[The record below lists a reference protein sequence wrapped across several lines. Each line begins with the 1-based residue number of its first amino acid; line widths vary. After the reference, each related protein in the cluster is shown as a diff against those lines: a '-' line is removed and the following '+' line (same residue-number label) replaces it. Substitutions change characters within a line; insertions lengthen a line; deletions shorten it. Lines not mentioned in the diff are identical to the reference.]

1 MLEIAILAI
10 VIALIF
16 DFVNGFNDSANSV
29 ATVIGTRVLRPLQA
43 VALSAAANFAG
54 PFIFGVAVAT
64 TIAKGIV
71 SPDEITV
78 YMIIGGLAGAI
89 AWSSLCTYFGLP
101 ISNSHSLI
109 GGIMGA
115 GIAGLGFEQLV
126 FGGLTKVFAGIII
139 APIGG
144 MIFGIALAG
153 AIIVFL
159 ANRRPAIVNRT
170 FGRLQIISSA
180 WFALTH
186 GANDGQKTMGIIVLI
201 LFSADLISEIH
212 MPLWVIFAAASAMGL
227 GTFFGGYKVIKTL
240 GVRVTRL
247 RPYQGFAAET
257 GGGLMLAVF
266 AIFGI
271 PASTTHAIT
280 GTIMGAG
287 AARRK
292 TCSSL
297 ESQQADHIFLG
308 NYHTRSRWTWN
319 CIYLRNPFVCIA
331 IHKEVSSST
340 KNISIH

>member
-1 MLEIAILAI
+1 MIEIAIVAI
-10 VIALIF
+10 IIALIF

-29 ATVIGTRVLRPLQA
+29 ATVIGTRVLRPLHA
-43 VALSAAANFAG
+43 VALSAAANFVG
-54 PFIFGVAVAT
+54 PFVFGVAVAT

-115 GIAGLGFEQLV
+115 GIIGLGFEQLV
-126 FGGLTKVFAGIII
+126 YGGLTKVFAGIII

-144 MIFGIALAG
+144 VIFGMVIVGIIIA
-153 AIIVFL
+153 VF
-159 ANRRPAIVNRT
+159 AKRRPAVVNRT
-170 FGRLQIISSA
+170 FGRLSIISSA
-180 WFALTH
+180 WLALTH

-212 MPLWVIFAAASAMGL
+212 MPLWVILAAASAMGL

-240 GVRVTRL
+240 GFKITRL
-247 RPYQGFAAET
+247 KPYQGFAAQT
-257 GGGLMLAVF
+257 GGGLMLAIF
-266 AIFGI
+266 AILGI

-280 GTIMGAG
+280 GSVMGAG
-287 AARRK
+287 AARRIRAVRWK
-292 TCSSL
+292 VSR
-297 ESQQADHIFLG
+297 QIIFSWIITIPGAAGLAIAFT
-308 NYHTRSRWTWN
+308 YIIH
-319 CIYLRNPFVCIA
+319 LFV
-331 IHKEVSSST
+331 
-340 KNISIH
+340 

>member
-1 MLEIAILAI
+1 MIEIAIAAI
-10 VIALIF
+10 IIALIF

-29 ATVIGTRVLRPLQA
+29 ATVIGTRVLKPLHA
-43 VALSAAANFAG
+43 VALSAAANFVG
-54 PFIFGVAVAT
+54 PFVFGVAVAT

-115 GIAGLGFEQLV
+115 GIIGLGFEQLV
-126 FGGLTKVFAGIII
+126 YGGLTKVFAGIII

-144 MIFGIALAG
+144 IIFGMVLVGIIIA
-153 AIIVFL
+153 VF
-159 ANRRPAIVNRT
+159 AKRRPAVVNRT
-170 FGRLQIISSA
+170 FGRLQIISST

-240 GVRVTRL
+240 GLKITRL
-247 RPYQGFAAET
+247 KPYQGFAAQT
-257 GGGLMLAVF
+257 GGGVMLAIF
-266 AIFGI
+266 AILGI

-280 GTIMGAG
+280 GSVMGAG
-287 AARRK
+287 AARRIRAVRWK
-292 TCSSL
+292 VSR
-297 ESQQADHIFLG
+297 QIIFSWVITIPGAAGLAIAFT
-308 NYHTRSRWTWN
+308 YIIH
-319 CIYLRNPFVCIA
+319 LFV
-331 IHKEVSSST
+331 
-340 KNISIH
+340 

>member
-1 MLEIAILAI
+1 MIEIAIAAI
-10 VIALIF
+10 IVALIF

-29 ATVIGTRVLRPLQA
+29 ATVIGTRVLKPLHA
-43 VALSAAANFAG
+43 VALSAAANFVG
-54 PFIFGVAVAT
+54 PFVFGVAVAT

-115 GIAGLGFEQLV
+115 GIIGLGFEQLV
-126 FGGLTKVFAGIII
+126 YGGLTKVFAGIII

-144 MIFGIALAG
+144 IIFGMVLVGIIIA
-153 AIIVFL
+153 VF
-159 ANRRPAIVNRT
+159 AKRKPAVVNRT
-170 FGRLQIISSA
+170 FGRLSIISSA
-180 WFALTH
+180 WLALTH

-257 GGGLMLAVF
+257 GGGVMLAIF
-266 AIFGI
+266 AILGI

-287 AARRK
+287 AARRIRAVRWK
-292 TCSSL
+292 VSR
-297 ESQQADHIFLG
+297 QIIFSWVITIPGAAGLG
-308 NYHTRSRWTWN
+308 IGFTYIIH
-319 CIYLRNPFVCIA
+319 LFV
-331 IHKEVSSST
+331 
-340 KNISIH
+340 

>member
-1 MLEIAILAI
+1 MIEIAIAAI
-10 VIALIF
+10 IIALIF

-29 ATVIGTRVLRPLQA
+29 ATVIGTRVLKPLHA
-43 VALSAAANFAG
+43 VALSAAANFVG
-54 PFIFGVAVAT
+54 PFVFGVAVAT

-115 GIAGLGFEQLV
+115 GIIGLGFEQLV
-126 FGGLTKVFAGIII
+126 YGGLTKVFTGIII

-144 MIFGIALAG
+144 VIFGMALVGIIIA
-153 AIIVFL
+153 VF
-159 ANRRPAIVNRT
+159 AKRKPAVVNRT
-170 FGRLQIISSA
+170 FGRLSIISSV
-180 WFALTH
+180 WLALTH

-240 GVRVTRL
+240 GLKITRL
-247 RPYQGFAAET
+247 KPYQGFAAQT
-257 GGGLMLAVF
+257 GGGVMLAIF
-266 AIFGI
+266 AILGI

-280 GTIMGAG
+280 GSVMGAG
-287 AARRK
+287 AARRIRAVRWK
-292 TCSSL
+292 VSR
-297 ESQQADHIFLG
+297 QIIFSWIITIPGAAGLAIAFT
-308 NYHTRSRWTWN
+308 YIIH
-319 CIYLRNPFVCIA
+319 LFV
-331 IHKEVSSST
+331 
-340 KNISIH
+340 

>member
-1 MLEIAILAI
+1 MIEIAIVAI
-10 VIALIF
+10 IVALIF

-29 ATVIGTRVLRPLQA
+29 ATVIGTRVLKPLHA
-43 VALSAAANFAG
+43 VALSAAANFVG
-54 PFIFGVAVAT
+54 PFVFGVAVAT

-115 GIAGLGFEQLV
+115 GIIGLGFEQLV
-126 FGGLTKVFAGIII
+126 YGGLTKVFAGIII

-144 MIFGIALAG
+144 IIFGMVLVGIIIA
-153 AIIVFL
+153 VF
-159 ANRRPAIVNRT
+159 AKRKPAVVNRT
-170 FGRLQIISSA
+170 FGRLSIISSV
-180 WFALTH
+180 WLALTH

-240 GVRVTRL
+240 GLKITRL
-247 RPYQGFAAET
+247 KPYQGFAAQT
-257 GGGLMLAVF
+257 GGGVMLAIF
-266 AIFGI
+266 ALLGI

-280 GTIMGAG
+280 GSVMGAG
-287 AARRK
+287 AARRIRAVRWK
-292 TCSSL
+292 VSR
-297 ESQQADHIFLG
+297 QIIFSWVITIPGAAGLAIAFT
-308 NYHTRSRWTWN
+308 YIIH
-319 CIYLRNPFVCIA
+319 LFV
-331 IHKEVSSST
+331 
-340 KNISIH
+340 

>member
-1 MLEIAILAI
+1 MIEIAIGAI
-10 VIALIF
+10 IVALIF

-29 ATVIGTRVLRPLQA
+29 ATVIGTRVLRPLHA
-43 VALSAAANFAG
+43 VALSAAANFVG
-54 PFIFGVAVAT
+54 PFVFGVAVAT

-89 AWSSLCTYFGLP
+89 TWSSLCTYFGLP

-115 GIAGLGFEQLV
+115 GIIGLGFEQLV
-126 FGGLTKVFAGIII
+126 YGGLTKVFAGIII

-144 MIFGIALAG
+144 VAFGMALAG
-153 AIIVFL
+153 IIIVVL
-159 ANRRPAIVNRT
+159 AKRRPAIVNRT

-240 GVRVTRL
+240 GLRVTRL
-247 RPYQGFAAET
+247 KPYQGFAAET

-266 AIFGI
+266 AILGI

-287 AARRK
+287 AARRIRAVRWK
-292 TCSSL
+292 VSR
-297 ESQQADHIFLG
+297 QIIFSWIITIPGAAGFAIAFTYIIHL
-308 NYHTRSRWTWN
+308 
-319 CIYLRNPFVCIA
+319 FV
-331 IHKEVSSST
+331 
-340 KNISIH
+340 

>member
-1 MLEIAILAI
+1 MLEIAIVAI
-10 VIALIF
+10 IIALIF

-29 ATVIGTRVLRPLQA
+29 ATVIGTRVLRPIHA
-43 VALSAAANFAG
+43 VTLSAAANFAG

-115 GIAGLGFEQLV
+115 GIAGLGFEELV
-126 FGGLTKVFAGIII
+126 LGGLTKVFAGIII

-153 AIIVFL
+153 VIIWIF
-159 ANRRPAIVNRT
+159 ARRRPAIVNRT

-240 GVRVTRL
+240 GVKVTRL
-247 RPYQGFAAET
+247 KPYQGFAAET

-266 AIFGI
+266 AILGI

-292 TCSSL
+292 RAVRWKVSR
-297 ESQQADHIFLG
+297 QIIFSWLITIPGAAGLG
-308 NYHTRSRWTWN
+308 IGFTFLIH
-319 CIYLRNPFVCIA
+319 LFV
-331 IHKEVSSST
+331 
-340 KNISIH
+340 

>member
-1 MLEIAILAI
+1 MYELAI
-10 VIALIF
+10 GAIIVALIF

-29 ATVIGTRVLRPLQA
+29 ATVIGTRVLRPIHA
-43 VALSAAANFAG
+43 VALSAAANFIG
-54 PFIFGVAVAT
+54 PFVFGVAVAT

-115 GIAGLGFEQLV
+115 AIIGLGFETLV
-126 FGGLTKVFAGIII
+126 YGGLTKVFAGIII

-144 MIFGIALAG
+144 MVFGMALVGIIIA
-153 AIIVFL
+153 VF
-159 ANRRPAIVNRT
+159 AKRRPAVVNRT
-170 FGRLQIISSA
+170 FGRLSIISSA
-180 WFALTH
+180 WLALTH

-201 LFSADLISEIH
+201 LFSAGIISEIH
-212 MPLWVIFAAASAMGL
+212 MPLWVIVAAASAMGL

-240 GVRVTRL
+240 GLKITRL
-247 RPYQGFAAET
+247 KPYQGFAAQT
-257 GGGLMLAVF
+257 GGGMMLAIF
-266 AIFGI
+266 AVLGI

-280 GTIMGAG
+280 GSVMGAG

-292 TCSSL
+292 RAVRWKVSR
-297 ESQQADHIFLG
+297 QIIFSWVITIPGAAGLAIAFT
-308 NYHTRSRWTWN
+308 YIIH
-319 CIYLRNPFVCIA
+319 LFV
-331 IHKEVSSST
+331 
-340 KNISIH
+340 

>member
-1 MLEIAILAI
+1 MYELAVVAII
-10 VIALIF
+10 IALIF

-29 ATVIGTRVLRPLQA
+29 ATVIGTRVLRPLHA
-43 VALSAAANFAG
+43 VTLSALANFAG

-71 SPDEITV
+71 SPDQITV
-78 YMIIGGLAGAI
+78 YMIMGGLVGAI
-89 AWSSLCTYFGLP
+89 VWSSLCTYFGLP

-115 GIAGLGFEQLV
+115 GIIGLGFEQLV
-126 FGGLTKVFAGIII
+126 YGGLTKVFAGIII

-144 MIFGIALAG
+144 IVFGMALAG
-153 AIIVFL
+153 IIIAVL
-159 ANRRPAIVNRT
+159 AKRKPAVVNRT

-201 LFSADLISEIH
+201 LFSAGMISEIH
-212 MPLWVIFAAASAMGL
+212 MPLWVIFAAAGAMGL

-240 GVRVTRL
+240 GLKVTRL
-247 RPYQGFAAET
+247 KPYQGFAAET

-292 TCSSL
+292 RAVRWKVSR
-297 ESQQADHIFLG
+297 QIIFSWVITIPGAAGLAIAFT
-308 NYHTRSRWTWN
+308 YIIH
-319 CIYLRNPFVCIA
+319 LFV
-331 IHKEVSSST
+331 
-340 KNISIH
+340 

>member
-1 MLEIAILAI
+1 MIEIAIVAI
-10 VIALIF
+10 IIALIF

-29 ATVIGTRVLRPLQA
+29 ATVIGTRVLKPLHA
-43 VALSAAANFAG
+43 VALSAAANFVG

-115 GIAGLGFEQLV
+115 GIIGLGFEQLV
-126 FGGLTKVFAGIII
+126 YGGLTKVFTGIII

-144 MIFGIALAG
+144 IIFGMVLVGIIIA
-153 AIIVFL
+153 VF
-159 ANRRPAIVNRT
+159 AKRKPAVVNRT
-170 FGRLQIISSA
+170 FGRLSIISSV
-180 WFALTH
+180 WLALTH

-212 MPLWVIFAAASAMGL
+212 MPLWVILAAASAMGL

-240 GVRVTRL
+240 GLKITRL
-247 RPYQGFAAET
+247 KPYQGFAAQT
-257 GGGLMLAVF
+257 GGGVMLAIF
-266 AIFGI
+266 AILGI

-280 GTIMGAG
+280 GSVMGAG
-287 AARRK
+287 AARRIRAVRWRV
-292 TCSSL
+292 SR
-297 ESQQADHIFLG
+297 QIIFSWVITIPGAAGLAIAFT
-308 NYHTRSRWTWN
+308 YIIH
-319 CIYLRNPFVCIA
+319 LFV
-331 IHKEVSSST
+331 
-340 KNISIH
+340 

>member
-1 MLEIAILAI
+1 MIEIAIAAI
-10 VIALIF
+10 IIALIF

-29 ATVIGTRVLRPLQA
+29 ATVIGTRVLKPLHA
-43 VALSAAANFAG
+43 VALSAAANFVG
-54 PFIFGVAVAT
+54 PFVFGVAVAT

-115 GIAGLGFEQLV
+115 GIIGLGFEQLV
-126 FGGLTKVFAGIII
+126 YGGLTKVFTGIII

-144 MIFGIALAG
+144 IIFGMVLVGIIIA
-153 AIIVFL
+153 VF
-159 ANRRPAIVNRT
+159 AKRKPAVVNRT
-170 FGRLQIISSA
+170 FGRLSIISSA
-180 WFALTH
+180 WLALTH

-212 MPLWVIFAAASAMGL
+212 MPLWVILAAASAMGL

-240 GVRVTRL
+240 GLKITRL
-247 RPYQGFAAET
+247 KPYQGFAAQT
-257 GGGLMLAVF
+257 GGGVMLAIF
-266 AIFGI
+266 AILGI

-280 GTIMGAG
+280 GSVMGAG
-287 AARRK
+287 AARRIRAVRWRV
-292 TCSSL
+292 SR
-297 ESQQADHIFLG
+297 QIIFSWVITIPGAAGLAIAFT
-308 NYHTRSRWTWN
+308 YIIH
-319 CIYLRNPFVCIA
+319 LFV
-331 IHKEVSSST
+331 
-340 KNISIH
+340 

>member
-257 GGGLMLAVF
+257 GGGVMLAIF
-266 AIFGI
+266 ALLGI

-292 TCSSL
+292 RAVRWKVSR
-297 ESQQADHIFLG
+297 QIIFSWVITIPGAAGLG
-308 NYHTRSRWTWN
+308 IGFTYIIH
-319 CIYLRNPFVCIA
+319 LFV
-331 IHKEVSSST
+331 
-340 KNISIH
+340 

>member
-1 MLEIAILAI
+1 MIEIAIAAI
-10 VIALIF
+10 IVALIF

-29 ATVIGTRVLRPLQA
+29 ATVIGSRVLKPLHA
-43 VALSAAANFAG
+43 VALSAAANFVG
-54 PFIFGVAVAT
+54 PFVFGVAVAT

-115 GIAGLGFEQLV
+115 GIIGLGFEQLV
-126 FGGLTKVFAGIII
+126 YGGLTKVFAGIII

-144 MIFGIALAG
+144 IIFGMALVGIIIA
-153 AIIVFL
+153 VF
-159 ANRRPAIVNRT
+159 AKRKPAVVNRT
-170 FGRLQIISSA
+170 FGRLSIISSA
-180 WFALTH
+180 WLALTH

-212 MPLWVIFAAASAMGL
+212 MPLWVIVAAASAMGL

-240 GVRVTRL
+240 GLKITRL
-247 RPYQGFAAET
+247 KPYQGFAAQT
-257 GGGLMLAVF
+257 GGGMMLAIF
-266 AIFGI
+266 AVLGI

-280 GTIMGAG
+280 GSVMGAG
-287 AARRK
+287 AARRNRAVRWK
-292 TCSSL
+292 VSR
-297 ESQQADHIFLG
+297 QIIFSWVITIPGAAGLAIAFT
-308 NYHTRSRWTWN
+308 YIIH
-319 CIYLRNPFVCIA
+319 LFV
-331 IHKEVSSST
+331 
-340 KNISIH
+340 

>member
-1 MLEIAILAI
+1 MYELAI
-10 VIALIF
+10 AAIIVALIF

-29 ATVIGTRVLRPLQA
+29 ATVIGTRVMKPLHA
-43 VALSAAANFAG
+43 VALSAAANFVG
-54 PFIFGVAVAT
+54 PFVFGVAVAT

-115 GIAGLGFEQLV
+115 AIIGLGFETLV
-126 FGGLTKVFAGIII
+126 YGGLAKVFAGIII

-144 MIFGIALAG
+144 IVFGMALAG
-153 AIIVFL
+153 IIIAVF
-159 ANRRPAIVNRT
+159 ARRKPAVVNRT
-170 FGRLQIISSA
+170 FGRLSIISSA
-180 WFALTH
+180 WLALTH

-201 LFSADLISEIH
+201 LFSAGIISEIH
-212 MPLWVIFAAASAMGL
+212 MPLWVIVAAASAMGL

-240 GVRVTRL
+240 GLKITRL
-247 RPYQGFAAET
+247 KPYQGFAAQT
-257 GGGLMLAVF
+257 GGGMMLAIF
-266 AIFGI
+266 AVLGI

-280 GTIMGAG
+280 GSVMGAG

-292 TCSSL
+292 RAVRWKVSR
-297 ESQQADHIFLG
+297 QIIFSWVITIPGAAGLAIAFT
-308 NYHTRSRWTWN
+308 YIIH
-319 CIYLRNPFVCIA
+319 LFV
-331 IHKEVSSST
+331 
-340 KNISIH
+340 

>member
-1 MLEIAILAI
+1 MIEIAIAAI
-10 VIALIF
+10 IVALIF

-29 ATVIGTRVLRPLQA
+29 ATVIGTRVLKPLHA
-43 VALSAAANFAG
+43 VALSAAANFVG

-78 YMIIGGLAGAI
+78 YMIIGGLTGAI

-126 FGGLTKVFAGIII
+126 YGGLVKVFAGIII

-144 MIFGIALAG
+144 
-153 AIIVFL
+153 IVFGMAL
-159 ANRRPAIVNRT
+159 VGIVIAIFAKYRPAIVNRT
-170 FGRLQIISSA
+170 FGRLSIISSA
-180 WFALTH
+180 WLALTH

-240 GVRVTRL
+240 GFKITRL
-247 RPYQGFAAET
+247 KPYQGFAAQT
-257 GGGLMLAVF
+257 GGGLMLAIF
-266 AIFGI
+266 AILGI

-280 GTIMGAG
+280 GSVMGAG

-292 TCSSL
+292 RAVRWKVSR
-297 ESQQADHIFLG
+297 QIIFSWIITIPGAAGLG
-308 NYHTRSRWTWN
+308 IAFTYIIH
-319 CIYLRNPFVCIA
+319 LFV
-331 IHKEVSSST
+331 
-340 KNISIH
+340 

>member
-1 MLEIAILAI
+1 MIEIAIGAI
-10 VIALIF
+10 IVALIF

-29 ATVIGTRVLRPLQA
+29 ATVIGTRVLKPLHA
-43 VALSAAANFAG
+43 VALSAAANFVG
-54 PFIFGVAVAT
+54 PFVFGVAVAT

-101 ISNSHSLI
+101 ISNSHSLV

-115 GIAGLGFEQLV
+115 GIIGLGFEQLV
-126 FGGLTKVFAGIII
+126 YGGLTKVFAGIII

-144 MIFGIALAG
+144 IAFGMALAG
-153 AIIVFL
+153 IVIVIF
-159 ANRRPAIVNRT
+159 AKRRPAVVNKT
-170 FGRLQIISSA
+170 FGRLSIISSA
-180 WFALTH
+180 WLALTH

-240 GVRVTRL
+240 GLKITRL
-247 RPYQGFAAET
+247 KPYQGFAAQT
-257 GGGLMLAVF
+257 GGGLMLAIF
-266 AIFGI
+266 AVLGI

-280 GTIMGAG
+280 GSVMGAG

-292 TCSSL
+292 RAVRWKVSR
-297 ESQQADHIFLG
+297 QIIFSWIITIPGAAGLAIAFT
-308 NYHTRSRWTWN
+308 YIIH
-319 CIYLRNPFVCIA
+319 LFV
-331 IHKEVSSST
+331 
-340 KNISIH
+340 

>member
-1 MLEIAILAI
+1 MYELAVVAII
-10 VIALIF
+10 IALIF

-29 ATVIGTRVLRPLQA
+29 ATVIGTRVLRPLHA
-43 VALSAAANFAG
+43 VTISALANFAG

-71 SPDEITV
+71 SPDQITV
-78 YMIIGGLAGAI
+78 YMIMGGLVGAI
-89 AWSSLCTYFGLP
+89 VWSSLCTYFGLP

-126 FGGLTKVFAGIII
+126 LGGLTKVFAGIII

-144 MIFGIALAG
+144 IAFGMALAG
-153 AIIVFL
+153 IIIAVL
-159 ANRRPAIVNRT
+159 AKRKPAVVNRT

-201 LFSADLISEIH
+201 LFSAGIISEIH
-212 MPLWVIFAAASAMGL
+212 MPLWVIFAAAGAMGL

-240 GVRVTRL
+240 GLKVTRL
-247 RPYQGFAAET
+247 KPYQGFAAET
-257 GGGLMLAVF
+257 GGGMMLAIF
-266 AIFGI
+266 AILGI

-292 TCSSL
+292 RAVRWKVSR
-297 ESQQADHIFLG
+297 QIIFSWVITIPGAAGLAIAFT
-308 NYHTRSRWTWN
+308 YIIH
-319 CIYLRNPFVCIA
+319 LFV
-331 IHKEVSSST
+331 
-340 KNISIH
+340 

>member
-1 MLEIAILAI
+1 MYELAI
-10 VIALIF
+10 AAIIVALIF

-29 ATVIGTRVLRPLQA
+29 ATVIGTRVMKPLHA
-43 VALSAAANFAG
+43 VALSAAANFVG
-54 PFIFGVAVAT
+54 PFVFGVAVAT

-115 GIAGLGFEQLV
+115 AIIGLGFETLV
-126 FGGLTKVFAGIII
+126 YGGLTKVFAGIII

-144 MIFGIALAG
+144 IAFGMALAG
-153 AIIVFL
+153 IIIAVF
-159 ANRRPAIVNRT
+159 ARRRPAVVNRT
-170 FGRLQIISSA
+170 FGRLSIISSA
-180 WFALTH
+180 WLALTH

-201 LFSADLISEIH
+201 LFSAGIISEIH
-212 MPLWVIFAAASAMGL
+212 MPLWVIVAAASAMGL

-240 GVRVTRL
+240 GLKITRL
-247 RPYQGFAAET
+247 KPYQGFAAQT
-257 GGGLMLAVF
+257 GGGMMLAIF
-266 AIFGI
+266 AVLGI

-280 GTIMGAG
+280 GSVMGAG

-292 TCSSL
+292 RAVRWKVSR
-297 ESQQADHIFLG
+297 QIIFSWVITIPGAAGLAIAFT
-308 NYHTRSRWTWN
+308 YIIH
-319 CIYLRNPFVCIA
+319 LFV
-331 IHKEVSSST
+331 
-340 KNISIH
+340 

>member
-1 MLEIAILAI
+1 MIEIAIAAI
-10 VIALIF
+10 IVALIF

-29 ATVIGTRVLRPLQA
+29 ATVIGTRVLKPLHA
-43 VALSAAANFAG
+43 VALSAAANFVG

-159 ANRRPAIVNRT
+159 AKRKPAIVNRT

-212 MPLWVIFAAASAMGL
+212 MPLWVILAAASAMGL

-240 GVRVTRL
+240 GLKITRL
-247 RPYQGFAAET
+247 KPYQGFAAQT
-257 GGGLMLAVF
+257 GGGVMLAIF
-266 AIFGI
+266 AILGI

-280 GTIMGAG
+280 GSVMGAG
-287 AARRK
+287 AARRIRAVRWRV
-292 TCSSL
+292 SR
-297 ESQQADHIFLG
+297 QIIFSWVITIPGAAGLAIAFT
-308 NYHTRSRWTWN
+308 YIIH
-319 CIYLRNPFVCIA
+319 LFV
-331 IHKEVSSST
+331 
-340 KNISIH
+340 

>member
-1 MLEIAILAI
+1 MLEIAIFAI
-10 VIALIF
+10 IIALIF

-115 GIAGLGFEQLV
+115 GIIGLGFEELV

-144 MIFGIALAG
+144 MLFGIALAG
-153 AIIVFL
+153 IIIVFL
-159 ANRRPAIVNRT
+159 AKRRPAIVNRT

-240 GVRVTRL
+240 GVKVTRL

-257 GGGLMLAVF
+257 GGGMMLAIF

-292 TCSSL
+292 RAVRWKVSR
-297 ESQQADHIFLG
+297 QIIFSWVITIPGAAGLG
-308 NYHTRSRWTWN
+308 IGFTYIIH
-319 CIYLRNPFVCIA
+319 LFV
-331 IHKEVSSST
+331 
-340 KNISIH
+340 

>member
-1 MLEIAILAI
+1 MIEIAIGAI
-10 VIALIF
+10 IVALIF

-29 ATVIGTRVLRPLQA
+29 ATVIGTRVLRPLHA
-43 VALSAAANFAG
+43 VALSAAANFVG
-54 PFIFGVAVAT
+54 PFVFGVAVAT

-115 GIAGLGFEQLV
+115 GIIGLGFEQLV
-126 FGGLTKVFAGIII
+126 YGGLTKVFAGIII

-144 MIFGIALAG
+144 IIFGMVLVG
-153 AIIVFL
+153 IIITVF
-159 ANRRPAIVNRT
+159 AKRRPAVVNRT

-227 GTFFGGYKVIKTL
+227 GTFFGGYKVIRTL
-240 GVRVTRL
+240 GLRVTRL
-247 RPYQGFAAET
+247 KPYQGFAAET

-266 AIFGI
+266 AILGI

-287 AARRK
+287 AARRIRAVRWK
-292 TCSSL
+292 VSR
-297 ESQQADHIFLG
+297 QIIFSWVITIPGAAGLAIAFT
-308 NYHTRSRWTWN
+308 YIIH
-319 CIYLRNPFVCIA
+319 LFV
-331 IHKEVSSST
+331 
-340 KNISIH
+340 

>member
-1 MLEIAILAI
+1 MYELAI
-10 VIALIF
+10 AAIIVALIF

-29 ATVIGTRVLRPLQA
+29 ATVIGTRVLKPLHA
-43 VALSAAANFAG
+43 VALSAAANFIG
-54 PFIFGVAVAT
+54 PFVFGVAVAT

-115 GIAGLGFEQLV
+115 AIIGLGFETLV
-126 FGGLTKVFAGIII
+126 YGGLTKVFAGIII

-144 MIFGIALAG
+144 IIFGMVLVGIIIA
-153 AIIVFL
+153 VF
-159 ANRRPAIVNRT
+159 AKRKPAVVNRT
-170 FGRLQIISSA
+170 FGRLSIISSA
-180 WFALTH
+180 WLALTH

-240 GVRVTRL
+240 GLKITRL
-247 RPYQGFAAET
+247 KPYQGFAAQT
-257 GGGLMLAVF
+257 GGGVMLAIF
-266 AIFGI
+266 AILGI

-280 GTIMGAG
+280 GSVMGAG
-287 AARRK
+287 AARRVRAVRWRV
-292 TCSSL
+292 SR
-297 ESQQADHIFLG
+297 QIIFSWVITIPGAAGLAIVFT
-308 NYHTRSRWTWN
+308 YIIH
-319 CIYLRNPFVCIA
+319 LFV
-331 IHKEVSSST
+331 
-340 KNISIH
+340 

>member
-1 MLEIAILAI
+1 MIEIAIGAI
-10 VIALIF
+10 IVALIF

-29 ATVIGTRVLRPLQA
+29 ATVIGTRVLKPLHA
-43 VALSAAANFAG
+43 VALSAAANFVG
-54 PFIFGVAVAT
+54 PFVFGVAVAT

-115 GIAGLGFEQLV
+115 GIIGLGFEQLV
-126 FGGLTKVFAGIII
+126 YGGLTKVFAGIII

-144 MIFGIALAG
+144 IIFGMVLVGIIIA
-153 AIIVFL
+153 VF
-159 ANRRPAIVNRT
+159 AKRKPAVVNRT
-170 FGRLQIISSA
+170 FGRLSIISSV
-180 WFALTH
+180 WLALTH

-240 GVRVTRL
+240 GLKITRL
-247 RPYQGFAAET
+247 KPYQGFAAQT
-257 GGGLMLAVF
+257 GGGVMLAIF
-266 AIFGI
+266 AILGI

-280 GTIMGAG
+280 GSVMGAG
-287 AARRK
+287 AARRIRAVRWK
-292 TCSSL
+292 VSR
-297 ESQQADHIFLG
+297 QIIFSWVITIPGAAGLAIAFT
-308 NYHTRSRWTWN
+308 YIIH
-319 CIYLRNPFVCIA
+319 LFV
-331 IHKEVSSST
+331 
-340 KNISIH
+340 

>member
-1 MLEIAILAI
+1 MLELAI
-10 VIALIF
+10 AAIIIALIF

-29 ATVIGTRVLRPLQA
+29 ATVIGTRVLRPIHA
-43 VALSAAANFAG
+43 VTLSAAANFAG

-115 GIAGLGFEQLV
+115 GIAGLGFEELV
-126 FGGLTKVFAGIII
+126 LGGLTKVFAGILI

-153 AIIVFL
+153 VIIWIF
-159 ANRRPAIVNRT
+159 ARRRPAIVNRT

-212 MPLWVIFAAASAMGL
+212 MPLWVIFAAAGAMGL

-240 GVRVTRL
+240 GVKVTRL
-247 RPYQGFAAET
+247 KPYQGFAAET

-266 AIFGI
+266 AILGI

-292 TCSSL
+292 RAVRWKVSR
-297 ESQQADHIFLG
+297 QIIFSWVITIPGAAGLG
-308 NYHTRSRWTWN
+308 IGFTFLIH
-319 CIYLRNPFVCIA
+319 LFV
-331 IHKEVSSST
+331 
-340 KNISIH
+340 

>member
-29 ATVIGTRVLRPLQA
+29 ATVIGTRVLRPLHA
-43 VALSAAANFAG
+43 VTLSAAANFIG
-54 PFIFGVAVAT
+54 PFVFGVAVAT

-89 AWSSLCTYFGLP
+89 TWSSLCTYFGLP

-115 GIAGLGFEQLV
+115 GIIGLGFEQLV
-126 FGGLTKVFAGIII
+126 YGGLTKVFAGIII

-144 MIFGIALAG
+144 IVFGMALAG
-153 AIIVFL
+153 IIIAVL
-159 ANRRPAIVNRT
+159 AKRRPAVVNRT

-201 LFSADLISEIH
+201 LFSAGIISEIH
-212 MPLWVIFAAASAMGL
+212 MPLWVIFAAAGAMGL

-240 GVRVTRL
+240 GLKVTRL
-247 RPYQGFAAET
+247 KPYQGFAAET
-257 GGGLMLAVF
+257 GGGMMLAIF
-266 AIFGI
+266 AILGI

-292 TCSSL
+292 RAVRWKVSR
-297 ESQQADHIFLG
+297 QIIFSWVITIPGAAGLAIAFT
-308 NYHTRSRWTWN
+308 YIIH
-319 CIYLRNPFVCIA
+319 LFV
-331 IHKEVSSST
+331 
-340 KNISIH
+340 